1 MSKTN
6 PEAKSKLSGVA
17 AVVETVH
24 RLRAPGGCPWDRE
37 QTHQSL
43 RPHLI
48 EEAYEAV
55 DVLDRLDSPV
65 ALKDD
70 SKRQHFIEELGD
82 VLMQVLIHSEIAA
95 EAGHFTFDDVAT
107 ALNAKLIRR
116 HPHVF
121 GSEKASDATEAY
133 KNWEERK
140 ALEKPKD
147 TGVLAGLPKGM
158 PALERTERAIEKVS
172 KVGFQWPDIEGP
184 RAKVS
189 EELSELDDAIGS
201 KDPRAI
207 RAEIGDL
214 LFSLCN
220 LAYHLKERPSD
231 ALRECLLRFEKRFS
245 YLEKK
250 MAAAG
255 KSLKGATLEEM
266 DVFWEEAK
274 ALEKG
279 GGR

>member
-1 MSKTN
+1 MSKTIQ
-6 PEAKSKLSGVA
+6 EVIQ
-17 AVVETVH
+17 TVH

-55 DVLDRLDSPV
+55 DVLDRVASSDS
-65 ALKDD
+65 LKDD
-70 SKRQHFIEELGD
+70 STRQHLIEELGD

-95 EAGHFTFDDVAT
+95 EAGHFTFDDVAA

-121 GSEKASDATEAY
+121 GDQKASDSTEAY

-147 TGVLAGLPKGM
+147 ASVLSGLPKGM
-158 PALERTERAIEKVS
+158 PALERTERLIEKVS
-172 KVGFQWPDIEGP
+172 KVGFQWPNLDGP

-189 EELSELDDAIGS
+189 EELGELDEAIATQ
-201 KDPRAI
+201 DPRAI
-207 RAEIGDL
+207 RSELGDL
-214 LFSLCN
+214 FFSLCN
-220 LAYHLKERPSD
+220 LSYHLKQKPSD
-231 ALRECLLRFEKRFS
+231 ALRECLHRFQSRFT

-250 MAAAG
+250 IQASG
-255 KSLKGATLEEM
+255 KNLKDATLDEM
-266 DVFWEEAK
+266 DEYWQEAK
-274 ALEKG
+274 E
-279 GGR
+279 RERS